1 MGVGRVW
8 RFAATLLTSM
18 VWFDCFFFLLSI
30 SCFVF
35 LLGCIEVASME
46 DSKEN
51 LYYLIK
57 TYSCWSPPSDQ
68 KKAWNEWFSVNILL
82 HLKSICA

>member
-8 RFAATLLTSM
+8 RLAATLLTSM
-18 VWFDCFFFLLSI
+18 VWFGCFFFLLSI

-35 LLGCIEVASME
+35 LPECIEVASME

-51 LYYLIK
+51 LHYLIK
-57 TYSCWSPPSDQ
+57 TYS
-68 KKAWNEWFSVNILL
+68 SV
-82 HLKSICA
+82 AAVGPEEGME